1 MSKRRDLERVA
12 ELAASLGYL
21 AKAVQRGDELEIK
34 NILGV
39 LMHVA
44 VSWYDTTKPKG
55 ENHEKHG

>member
-1 MSKRRDLERVA
+1 MSKRRDLYRML
-12 ELAASLGYL
+12 ELSAILGDL

-55 ENHEKHG
+55 ESHEKH